1 MNSII
6 TVVIFLLSVGLDSN
20 IEQFPGTSGCICG
33 TLLLD
38 STWDRNIYLS
48 YIETFEEK
56 FAVSNNMII
65 GNSKVDSL
73 GKFSISLNEL
83 PSGWSLLRLNVVKKG
98 VPPASLVIG
107 SKDENYCF
115 IIANRFSEI
124 ELHNSSGKPI
134 FGNISI
140 SGAPYMNTFEYI
152 TQLSEYPNSFNVD
165 NALVEKEF
173 VEEVISEK
181 LKTIADTC
189 TNPLV
194 SLFAVYQTEFQE
206 DYYKDPAFYKTYL
219 SKWRNNNSPYFN
231 SLKRQIPVS
240 EKPKWYYILI
250 IVSIAVFISAA
261 ILARDRKR
269 RKINTLS
276 IQERRIFEL
285 LQKGASNQEISDE
298 YNIELSTVKSHISS
312 IFSKLHIKSRKEA
325 INLKVKRILFVL
337 SLIFIIN
344 NSWAHTIKIEK
355 VFIEAIT
362 DYISY

>member
-6 TVVIFLLSVGLDSN
+6 TIIISLLSIGLDSN
-20 IEQFPGTSGCICG
+20 IEQVSDNSGCICG

-65 GNSKVDSL
+65 ANSKVDSL
-73 GKFSISLNEL
+73 GKFTISLHEL
-83 PSGWSLLRLNVVKKG
+83 PSGWSLLRLHVVKKG
-98 VPPASLVIG
+98 VSPASLVIG

-115 IIANRFSEI
+115 IIANGFSVI
-124 ELHNSSGKPI
+124 ELHNSLRKPI
-134 FGNISI
+134 FENVSI

-152 TQLSEYPNSFNVD
+152 NQLSDYPNSFNYD
-165 NALVEKEF
+165 NRLVEKEF
-173 VEEVISEK
+173 VEEVVSEK
-181 LKTIADTC
+181 LKSIADTC

-194 SLFAVYQTEFQE
+194 SLYALYQTDFQG
-206 DYYKDPAFYKTYL
+206 DYFYDPAFYEAYL

-231 SLKRQIPVS
+231 SFKRQIPVS
-240 EKPKWYYILI
+240 EKPKWYILLI
-250 IVSIAVFISAA
+250 FLFIAVFISVA
-261 ILARDRKR
+261 IFVRERKSK
-269 RKINTLS
+269 KINSLS

-298 YNIELSTVKSHISS
+298 YNIELSTVKSHVSS

-325 INLKVKRILFVL
+325 INLKVKRISGSVKNFV
-337 SLIFIIN
+337 
-344 NSWAHTIKIEK
+344 
-355 VFIEAIT
+355 
-362 DYISY
+362 

>member
-6 TVVIFLLSVGLDSN
+6 TVVIFLLSFGLDFN
-20 IEQFPGTSGCICG
+20 IGQVSDNSGCICG

-65 GNSKVDSL
+65 ANSKVDSL
-73 GKFSISLNEL
+73 GKFTISLHEL
-83 PSGWSLLRLNVVKKG
+83 PFGWSLLRLHVVKKG

-115 IIANRFSEI
+115 IIANRHSEI
-124 ELHNSSGKPI
+124 ELHNSSGKQI
-134 FGNISI
+134 FENVSI
-140 SGAPYMNTFEYI
+140 SGAPYMNTFEHI
-152 TQLSEYPNSFNVD
+152 TQLSDYPNSFNYD
-165 NALVEKEF
+165 NTLVEKEF

-181 LKTIADTC
+181 LKSIADTC

-194 SLFAVYQTEFQE
+194 SLYALYQTDFQE
-206 DYYKDPAFYKTYL
+206 DYQRDPAYYKAYL
-219 SKWRNNNSPYFN
+219 SKWRETDSPYFY
-231 SLKRQIPVS
+231 SFSRQLPIS
-240 EKPKWYYILI
+240 EKPKWYILLLFLL
-250 IVSIAVFISAA
+250 IAVFVSVA
-261 ILARDRKR
+261 IFVRERKR
-269 RKINTLS
+269 RKINSLS
-276 IQERRIFEL
+276 IQERKIFEL

-325 INLKVKRILFVL
+325 INLKLKRTLFVL
-337 SLIFIIN
+337 SLILLSII
-344 NSWAHTIKIEK
+344 HGPRL
-355 VFIEAIT
+355 
-362 DYISY
+362 